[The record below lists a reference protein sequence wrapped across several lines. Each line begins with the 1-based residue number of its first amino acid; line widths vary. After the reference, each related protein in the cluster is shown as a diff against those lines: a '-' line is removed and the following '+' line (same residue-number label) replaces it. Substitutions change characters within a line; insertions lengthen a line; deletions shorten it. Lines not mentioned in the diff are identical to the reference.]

1 MKDSEG
7 LGSRFV
13 NRRVL
18 DALRND
24 LWTLN
29 A

>member
-1 MKDSEG
+1 MKDSDG
-7 LGSRFV
+7 LGSRLV
-13 NRRVL
+13 NRRVR